1 MSFTCPRCGREEGHY
16 LNCLAIPR
24 ALAPLMDLIPPP
36 VWSVCSH
43 EGCEDPVKGPSAVW
57 CMEHGT
63 REWANKR
70 QYAKRTALQKKEPD
84 DE

>member
-1 MSFTCPRCGREEGHY
+1 VSYECKKCGRTDGHY

-36 VWSVCSH
+36 EWSVCLH
-43 EGCEDPVKGPSAVW
+43 EGCEDPVKGPSARW
-57 CMEHGT
+57 CQEHGT
-63 REWANKR
+63 REWHNKR
-70 QYAKRTALQKKEPD
+70 QYAKRTAQQKEKV